1 MNFNLADRLIA
12 LRRKMNY
19 TQEEAANLIGVNKDT
34 LFLWEIGEKTPSSD
48 EIEKIAKVYH
58 CDEAELKVK
67 DDKKP
72 SKNKNNKKKNDFIMW
87 LTTSFFSLLCVTAFL
102 WLGFGYNL
110 WHPAWLLFLLIPVVA
125 SIGKCII
132 SKSAKYFCY
141 PILLVV
147 VYLYFGFSLE
157 LWHPLWIIFLTI
169 PAYYVLAKGVSI
181 LLRKDD

>member
-67 DDKKP
+67 DDK
-72 SKNKNNKKKNDFIMW
+72 
-87 LTTSFFSLLCVTAFL
+87 SLLKIKTT
-102 WLGFGYNL
+102 
-110 WHPAWLLFLLIPVVA
+110 
-125 SIGKCII
+125 KR
-132 SKSAKYFCY
+132 KM
-141 PILLVV
+141 ILLC
-147 VYLYFGFSLE
+147 G
-157 LWHPLWIIFLTI
+157 
-169 PAYYVLAKGVSI
+169 
-181 LLRKDD
+181 

>member
-87 LTTSFFSLLCVTAFL
+87 LTTSFFFVIMCNS
-102 WLGFGYNL
+102 
-110 WHPAWLLFLLIPVVA
+110 
-125 SIGKCII
+125 
-132 SKSAKYFCY
+132 
-141 PILLVV
+141 
-147 VYLYFGFSLE
+147 FSLVGIW
-157 LWHPLWIIFLTI
+157 L
-169 PAYYVLAKGVSI
+169 
-181 LLRKDD
+181 